1 MQDFDQIDGRGAC
14 TCGGPAVD
22 LWQGRCT
29 RYGEHRDS
37 SVRDAEHLGSGYSA
51 NHVRDGR
58 MQQLRSSNSYTR
70 AGRSDQAES
79 GARPTGGPC
88 PLMRGYIRCDAR
100 DVLRRQLLRTLR
112 AWQCGSPCDCILLG
126 RSRPNTDDQRMGDR
140 DPGHPDSGAGDGGWH
155 QAERKA
161 MIFRR
166 RLGLLLTGWLTGW
179 LTFVGTPDSVST
191 AVAADPAPR
200 ATLTELI
207 VRFDRRVETRSVR
220 EIVDAVNT
228 GRDALLSSRLQGPS
242 AARRLLR
249 REPTEYERNIIANA
263 NLNSVRIF
271 RLHERRLMS

>member
-1 MQDFDQIDGRGAC
+1 
-14 TCGGPAVD
+14 
-22 LWQGRCT
+22 
-29 RYGEHRDS
+29 
-37 SVRDAEHLGSGYSA
+37 
-51 NHVRDGR
+51 
-58 MQQLRSSNSYTR
+58 
-70 AGRSDQAES
+70 
-79 GARPTGGPC
+79 
-88 PLMRGYIRCDAR
+88 
-100 DVLRRQLLRTLR
+100 
-112 AWQCGSPCDCILLG
+112 
-126 RSRPNTDDQRMGDR
+126 
-140 DPGHPDSGAGDGGWH
+140 
-155 QAERKA
+155 